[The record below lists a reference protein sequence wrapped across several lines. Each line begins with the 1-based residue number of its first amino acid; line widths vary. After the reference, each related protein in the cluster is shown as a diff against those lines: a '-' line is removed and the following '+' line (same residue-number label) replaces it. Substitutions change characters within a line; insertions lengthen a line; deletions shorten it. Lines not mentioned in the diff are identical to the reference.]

1 MKPMHLAAAVILAMT
16 VVFSG
21 IYAAAATAAT
31 TLAASITTEET
42 LRHSSRVELSAM
54 VDRASATYRTQAFER
69 KSTTTRETR
78 P

>member
-1 MKPMHLAAAVILAMT
+1 MKATYVAIAGALAVAATL
-16 VVFSG
+16 SG
-21 IYAAAATAAT
+21 MYAAAATAAT

-42 LRHSSRVELSAM
+42 LRHSSRVELSVI

-69 KSTTTRETR
+69 KSTTTMGTR